1 MKNLKILAFL
11 TLLFLLAISS
21 VSGILAQTR
30 SPGVT
35 VGDSYKYTYSL
46 NLTMSDS
53 DFLLPTLFEQ
63 LTQEAKAI
71 DWTQITITSISGS
84 SVTAQILTQF
94 KNGTQQSGT
103 GVTDVATGDG
113 NLTMFLISANLN
125 PQDQIFSGNSADVI
139 NETITIT
146 YPSTERQVNHQEIT
160 MHYDVT
166 QEELS
171 GFNITGPL
179 QQTNTQNIYW
189 DKQTGSLVE
198 MSYNMTTRSEQIN
211 ADISVKVKL
220 IESNVYTV
228 PEFPAMI
235 MVIAIVVLTT
245 MVVAKFRSKLRAR
258 PAPSFYN
265 Y

>member
-1 MKNLKILAFL
+1 
-11 TLLFLLAISS
+11 
-21 VSGILAQTR
+21 
-30 SPGVT
+30 VT
-35 VGDSYKYTYSL
+35 VTNTHTL
-46 NLTMSDS
+46 NLTVSDS
-53 DFLLPTLFEQ
+53 DLLLPTLFQQ
-63 LTQEAKAI
+63 LTEEAKAI

-103 GVTDVATGDG
+103 GVTDVATGEG

-125 PQDQIFSGNSADVI
+125 PQDQIYSNNNAGII
-139 NETITIT
+139 NETIAIT

-160 MHYDVT
+160 MYYDVT

-179 QQTNTQNIYW
+179 EQTNTQNIYW

-198 MSYNMTTRSEQIN
+198 MSYDMTTRSEEIN

-228 PEFPAMI
+228 PEFPTMLI
-235 MVIAIVVLTT
+235 VIAIVVLTS
-245 MVVAKFRSKLRAR
+245 MVAVKYRSKLRTR
-258 PAPSFYN
+258 PFTSLYS